1 MHFPTAQA
9 PYLAPIN
16 SVSRIMLTVQVALI
30 PGLAAL
36 VWQFGSGVLVQCLI
50 ALVAAA
56 LGEAAMLS
64 LRRRPAVPALKDYSA
79 ALTAILLAVS
89 LPPLAPWWLTA
100 FGTLFAIIIGKHLYG
115 GLGYNPFNP
124 AMVGYAVLLI
134 SFPQHMTAWLPP
146 RELSGAALG
155 FADAWTAIFSRTLPS
170 ELTFD
175 ALAMAT
181 PLDTLKTQL
190 GLDRSLDEIQTGAL
204 FSGIGSRGWQW
215 VNFGFLL
222 GGLWLLKRGL
232 IAWQIPVGFLS
243 ALFAMALIFFLIE
256 PAVYPTP
263 LFHCFSGATM
273 LGSFFIATDPV
284 TASTTPR
291 GRLIY
296 GASIGLLVFVIRS
309 WGGYPD
315 GVAFAVLL
323 LNLAAP
329 TIDHYTRP
337 RVYGYP
343 K

>member
-1 MHFPTAQA
+1 
-9 PYLAPIN
+9 
-16 SVSRIMLTVQVALI
+16 MLTVQVALI

-64 LRRRPAVPALKDYSA
+64 LRRRPAVPVLKDYSA

-146 RELSGAALG
+146 RELSGSALS

-190 GLDRSLDEIQTGAL
+190 GLDRSLDEIQASAL

-243 ALFAMALIFFLIE
+243 TLFALALIFFLIE

-273 LGSFFIATDPV
+273 LGTFFIATDPV

-296 GASIGLLVFVIRS
+296 GASIGLLVFIIRS